1 MTDRA
6 KEALDKLIDSI
17 ADVEEHDETLATIR
31 EELDAADN
39 AEGSWKDKYDKL
51 SAKYKE
57 RFKEDISTPPTSQ
70 AGREEKKEESKK
82 TEEVKVEDLDFSAK
96 TE

>member
-6 KEALDKLIDSI
+6 KEALDKLIDSV

-57 RFKEDISTPPTSQ
+57 RFKEDISTPPTPQ
-70 AGREEKKEESKK
+70 AGREEKKEEKK
-82 TEEVKVEDLDFSAK
+82 ETEDVKVEDLDFSAK

>member
-39 AEGSWKDKYDKL
+39 ADGNWKDKYDKL
-51 SAKYKE
+51 SVKYKK
-57 RFKEDISTPPTSQ
+57 RFKEDIATPPTAQ
-70 AGREEKKEESKK
+70 AGREEKKEEKK
-82 TEEVKVEDLDFSAK
+82 ETEEIKVEDLDFSGK

>member
-17 ADVEEHDETLATIR
+17 ADVEVHDETLATIR
-31 EELDAADN
+31 EELDVADN
-39 AEGSWKDKYDKL
+39 AEGSWKAKYDDL
-51 SAKYKE
+51 SAKYKK

-70 AGREEKKEESKK
+70 ADREEKKEEKK
-82 TEEVKVEDLDFSAK
+82 ETKEVKVEDLDFSAK